1 MNQGVTPVAARA
13 YPWCKRRQW
22 RRGLEPGGM
31 GNAQMDLAG
40 GSDGG
45 GSVVGNGVGGESQ
58 LQSANLLP
66 GW

>member
-1 MNQGVTPVAARA
+1 
-13 YPWCKRRQW
+13 
-22 RRGLEPGGM
+22 M

-58 LQSANLLP
+58 LQSADLLSGRQP
-66 GW
+66 GFLRPEQLR